1 MFLSVGIAEAHPILC
16 KYSESREQNKMLKTK
31 FSKNF
36 FCRGASLY
44 YVNIRKI
51 NEADKK

>member
-16 KYSESREQNKMLKTK
+16 KYSENREQNKMLKTK

-36 FCRGASLY
+36 FCRGASY
-44 YVNIRKI
+44 IM
-51 NEADKK
+51 